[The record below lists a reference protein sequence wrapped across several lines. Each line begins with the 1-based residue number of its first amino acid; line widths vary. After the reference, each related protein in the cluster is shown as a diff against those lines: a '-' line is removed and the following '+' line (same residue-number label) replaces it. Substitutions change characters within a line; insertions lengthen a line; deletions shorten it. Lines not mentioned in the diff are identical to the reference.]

1 MRSKINYLTG
11 FLISALVFPV
21 LLVTGIQWTAYN
33 EAFYERQYN
42 RLNTAETIGISRGDL
57 SRVTGV
63 LVDYIRGKR
72 DSLDVEA
79 EIRGERRLVFN
90 DRETAHMVDV
100 RKLFNFA
107 ERLRKFSIFGI
118 LLLGTILY
126 FNSGKHPL
134 RFLASSYL
142 AAGAVLLV
150 LLAVLIPLVRSNFTY
165 YWDQFHYL
173 FFDNDLWLLNPE
185 TDIMIQMLPESF
197 FNHAVQRVMVF
208 FAGGSIILAIPAIF
222 LHRQS
227 RRQRRKNAGQ
237 EKPAYK

>member
-1 MRSKINYLTG
+1 MRNKINYLAG
-11 FLISALVFPV
+11 FLVSVLVFPV

-33 EAFYERQYN
+33 EAFYEKQYN
-42 RLNTAETIGISRGDL
+42 RLNTAEAIGISREDL

-79 EIRGERRLVFN
+79 EIRGKRRLVFN
-90 DRETAHMVDV
+90 DRETTHMVDV
-100 RKLFNFA
+100 RNLFDFA
-107 ERLRKFSIFGI
+107 DRLQKFSIAGI
-118 LLLGTILY
+118 LLLGAVLY

-142 AAGAVLLV
+142 AAGVVLLV

-173 FFDNDLWLLNPE
+173 FFDNDLWILNPE
-185 TDIMIQMLPESF
+185 TDIMIQMVPEPF
-197 FNHAVQRVMVF
+197 FNHAVIRVISF
-208 FAGGSIILAIPAIF
+208 FAGGSILVGLLSLGMLRHI
-222 LHRQS
+222 
-227 RRQRRKNAGQ
+227 RRKGKEKNAIG
-237 EKPAYK
+237 

>member
-1 MRSKINYLTG
+1 MKNKINYLTG
-11 FLISALVFPV
+11 FLISVLVFPV

-33 EAFYERQYN
+33 EAFYEKQYD
-42 RLNTAETIGISRGDL
+42 RLNTEETIGISRKDL

-79 EIRGERRLVFN
+79 KIRGERRLVFN
-90 DRETAHMVDV
+90 EREAAHMVDV

-107 ERLRKFSIFGI
+107 DRLRNFSILGI
-118 LLLGTILY
+118 LLLGTVLY
-126 FNSGKHPL
+126 FNSGKHPP

-142 AAGAVLLV
+142 TACAVLLV
-150 LLAVLIPLVRSNFTY
+150 LLAVLIPLIRSNFTY

-173 FFDNDLWLLNPE
+173 FFNNDLWLLNPE

-197 FNHAVQRVMVF
+197 FSHAVQRVMVF
-208 FAGGSIILAIPAIF
+208 FAGGSVILAIPAIF
-222 LHRQS
+222 LRRQA
-227 RRQRRKNAGQ
+227 RKQRRKNAGRK
-237 EKPAYK
+237 KPAYK